1 LGAQILRELGLRKIR
16 LLSNNPRK
24 IVGLRGYG
32 LEVVET
38 LPLGS

>member
-1 LGAQILRELGLRKIR
+1 LHKIR

-24 IVGLRGYG
+24 IAGIRGYG

-38 LPLGS
+38 VPLKGEP